1 MARRA
6 VSLVM
11 PTEVGIHDYDAARK
25 KYVDGGPSPAMTG
38 WAWSVP
44 HSKQLFFGVA
54 KVPKAHSASLLTV
67 LSWTIEVEG

>member
-6 VSLVM
+6 LSPVM

-25 KYVDGGPSPAMTG
+25 KDVDGGPSPAMTR

-44 HSKQLFFGVA
+44 HSKQLLLGVA
-54 KVPKAHSASLLTV
+54 
-67 LSWTIEVEG
+67 